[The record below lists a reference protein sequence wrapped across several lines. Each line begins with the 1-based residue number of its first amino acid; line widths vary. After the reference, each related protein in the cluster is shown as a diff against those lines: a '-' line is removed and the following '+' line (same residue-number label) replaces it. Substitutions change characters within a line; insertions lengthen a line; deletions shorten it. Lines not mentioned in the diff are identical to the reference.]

1 MKIKL
6 KNFVQ
11 TNQVQFK
18 LTGSN
23 EGEVLDQ
30 LIKPLLKNKVV
41 NNAEKFK
48 QDVLRREKQLT
59 TVLANGIAFPHA
71 RSMAVSKLS
80 ISVGIAEGD
89 GLLFGKDFVTDGIIY
104 QNQPVKVFF
113 LIAVPA
119 FAPTAHMSILQT
131 LSTFIK
137 DEEKFNLFLKQR
149 TPGLAARMLGAY
161 NPNK

>member
-1 MKIKL
+1 MRIKL

-18 LTGSN
+18 LTGAN
-23 EGEVLDQ
+23 EEEILDQ
-30 LIKPLLKNKVV
+30 LIKPLVKNKVV
-41 NNAEKFK
+41 NDPEKFK
-48 QDVLRREKQLT
+48 NDVLRREKQLT
-59 TVLANGIAFPHA
+59 TVLANGVAFPHA
-71 RSMAVSKLS
+71 RSTAVTKLA
-80 ISVGIAEGD
+80 ISVGIAEGE
-89 GLLFGKDFVTDGIIY
+89 GLHFGKDFVTEGMIY
-104 QNQPVKVFF
+104 QNKPVKVFF

-131 LSTFIK
+131 LSIFIK
-137 DEEKFNLFLKQR
+137 DEEKFELFLKQR